1 MKKRGQIVAVIGAVL
16 IASAIVT
23 AYSVIP
29 SAGSSISGNDFFP
42 SPESMFDT
50 VSDKIRI
57 DPGTGYTFSHTTT
70 ASQVPVMWGTHI
82 TDYKPDDHVSI
93 SISNIF
99 GDKFGSFD
107 EGDPIFIKSFVAP
120 KVNTYNFYVENRGKE
135 PLTAAMMFSES
146 PEKSKAL
153 TDPNSPFFKKIV
165 PFVMA
170 VLVLIIGLAV
180 IISGIILCV
189 LDWRKSKN
197 QSRYI

>member
-1 MKKRGQIVAVIGAVL
+1 MKKRGSIVAVIGVVL

-50 VSDKIRI
+50 ISDKIRI
-57 DPGTGYTFSHTTT
+57 DPDTAYTFSHTTS
-70 ASQVPVMWGTHI
+70 ASQVPMMWGIHL
-82 TDYKPDDHVSI
+82 TDYKPDDHISI
-93 SISNIF
+93 SISNTF

-107 EGDPIFIKSFVAP
+107 EVDPIFIKSFVVP
-120 KVNTYNFYVENRGKE
+120 KVDTYNFYVENKGKE
-135 PLTAAMMFSES
+135 SVTVVMMFSEN

-153 TDPNSPFFKKIV
+153 TDPNSPFVKNIL
-165 PFVMA
+165 PLAMA
-170 VLVLIIGLAV
+170 GFLLIIGVLV
-180 IISGIILCV
+180 IISGIILAV
-189 LDWRKSKN
+189 VDWRKGKN